1 MFGVGVA
8 NERDDGEALR
18 EVALCELVPVNDELI
33 PEQPKEAIRS
43 SVLARRMK
51 LASRD
56 IL

>member
-1 MFGVGVA
+1 VFGVGVE

-18 EVALCELVPVNDELI
+18 EAALCEPVPVNDELI

-43 SVLARRMK
+43 RVLAKRAK